1 MKKIVLTFGLL
12 SGLIISGMFV
22 LTIPLMDGM
31 SFEQG
36 AVVGYA
42 SMLAASLLI
51 YFGIR
56 SYRDN
61 VGGGVVRFGRA
72 FAVGILIVTVSNVL
86 YVATWKVVHP
96 RFMPDFYQ
104 KYEAAAIEKARARNA
119 PEKEIED
126 IKKSIVMYQHPIL
139 NPLITFLEP
148 MPVGLL
154 VTLISAWVL
163 SRRRQPVY
171 ACRPLALSPSRPHI
185 GAAQSPETGMAINTG
200 RVVAGGLVAGLV
212 MNVSGF
218 LVQGMLL
225 GKRMEEEMV
234 AVAPTLQGKGM
245 DAGSM
250 TGRVLTQ
257 FAVGV
262 LLVWL
267 YAAMRPRFG
276 AGPKTAMYAAFVIW
290 LCGFLF
296 YLDWLYIGMMSPGL
310 YAIVSIAMAITLAI
324 AAWVGGMI
332 YKEEGV
338 A

>member
-1 MKKIVLTFGLL
+1 
-12 SGLIISGMFV
+12 
-22 LTIPLMDGM
+22 
-31 SFEQG
+31 
-36 AVVGYA
+36 
-42 SMLAASLLI
+42 
-51 YFGIR
+51 
-56 SYRDN
+56 
-61 VGGGVVRFGRA
+61 
-72 FAVGILIVTVSNVL
+72 
-86 YVATWKVVHP
+86 
-96 RFMPDFYQ
+96 
-104 KYEAAAIEKARARNA
+104 
-119 PEKEIED
+119 
-126 IKKSIVMYQHPIL
+126 
-139 NPLITFLEP
+139 
-148 MPVGLL
+148 
-154 VTLISAWVL
+154 
-163 SRRRQPVY
+163 
-171 ACRPLALSPSRPHI
+171 
-185 GAAQSPETGMAINTG
+185 MAINTG

-296 YLDWLYIGMMSPGL
+296 YLDWLYIGMMSPAL